1 MRNHSLSDRPTA
13 PGRVGSR
20 SRRRAA
26 PVAPGPTPGALRESS
41 LTAPSEVSQYRE
53 RT

>member
-1 MRNHSLSDRPTA
+1 MPNHKLSDRPTA

-26 PVAPGPTPGALRESS
+26 PAAPGPTPGALREPL
-41 LTAPSEVSQYRE
+41 LTAPSEDSQYRE